1 MIGVMFELVWCFY
14 VVFDSVDVWYVV
26 CWVFV
31 VVVNGYIVC
40 IQGCFDMLLL
50 LLFMLSVLFYEVV
63 LNVLY
68 IYGDDVVW
76 FEMIVVGSMLFV
88 GIVNGWM

>member
-1 MIGVMFELVWCFY
+1 
-14 VVFDSVDVWYVV
+14 
-26 CWVFV
+26 
-31 VVVNGYIVC
+31 
-40 IQGCFDMLLL
+40 MLLL